1 VLIIQGLPAGQTR
14 LDWRPG
20 IDKLVDVNPDARMK
34 FVIELARAL
43 HAYGSPAHRLEGAMA
58 DVMQSLGIEGTVF
71 SLPTGIMISMEADG
85 RHHSAILRVTA
96 AELDLG
102 RLSDL
107 VDLSAEVG
115 KGTVTP
121 GEGHAR
127 IAAILATPPRYG
139 TVVTVTAMA
148 LTSAAAARFFGG
160 GSIEMAVAL
169 VIGLAVGLLSVAA
182 KRVGVIGR
190 LFDPIAGFVVSLLAV
205 AAASLVEPNSI
216 PVVTVAGLIILVPG
230 LTLTTAISELAQ
242 QNLVSGTARLN
253 GALITFLLL
262 GFGVAAGARV
272 AVFAFGTPAAALPV
286 ALPAWTEAVSVLVAS
301 VALTVIMRVPARD
314 FHWVLLTAVTSYVAV
329 RATSSAAGPELGVFV
344 AALVA
349 GAASNA
355 HSRRFLRPA
364 AVTRL
369 PAIMLLVPGGL
380 GFTGIASMLQQ
391 DVMEGVRTAFS
402 VAIIAVS
409 LVIGLIISNAIVT
422 PGRKI

>member
-1 VLIIQGLPAGQTR
+1 MIIQGLAAAQTR

-20 IDKLVDVNPDARMK
+20 IDKLVGVKPDDRMK
-34 FVIELARAL
+34 FVMDLARAL
-43 HAYGSPAHRLEGAMA
+43 HEYGSPAHRLESAMA

-71 SLPTGIMISMEADG
+71 AMPTGIMISMESDG
-85 RHHSAILRVTA
+85 RHHSEILRVTA

-107 VDLSAEVG
+107 VDLAGEVG
-115 KGTVTP
+115 KGAVTP
-121 GEGHAR
+121 SEGHAR
-127 IAAILATPPRYG
+127 IAMILAAPPRYG
-139 TVVTVTAMA
+139 RVVTVTAMA

-169 VIGLAVGLLSVAA
+169 AIGLAVGLLSEAA
-182 KRVGVIGR
+182 KRVGVVGR

-205 AAASLVEPNSI
+205 AAATLVEPNSI
-216 PVVTVAGLIILVPG
+216 PVVTVAGLIVLVPG

-242 QNLVSGTARLN
+242 RNLVSGTSRLS
-253 GALITFLLL
+253 GALITFLML

-272 AVFAFGTPAAALPV
+272 AVVVFGTPAAALPT
-286 ALPAWTEAVSVLVAS
+286 ALPTWTETVSVLVAS

-314 FHWVLLTAVTSYVAV
+314 FHWVLVTAVTSYVAV
-329 RATSSAAGPELGVFV
+329 RATSSATGPELGVFV

-349 GAASNA
+349 GTLSNA
-355 HSRRFLRPA
+355 HSRTFLRPA

-391 DVMEGVRTAFS
+391 DVMEGVKTAFS
-402 VAIIAVS
+402 VALIAVS
-409 LVIGLIISNAIVT
+409 LVIGLIISNSIVP